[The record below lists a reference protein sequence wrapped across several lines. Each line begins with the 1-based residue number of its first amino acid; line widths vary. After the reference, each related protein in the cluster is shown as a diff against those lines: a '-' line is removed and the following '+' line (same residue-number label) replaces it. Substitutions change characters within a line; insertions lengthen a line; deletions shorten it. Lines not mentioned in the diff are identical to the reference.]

1 MDGKKTITRIL
12 GSGIYNLDT
21 NVVREYPDGPGSRRF
36 TETVLGDEV
45 GGTCGNVMCILAGLG
60 LETYPQ
66 ACLDDSPEGLRIT
79 EDLRRFGCDTRF
91 VTNTPDGGTTLLR
104 VTRKRFPDGSLKVS
118 VRAGSPGSS
127 RFPKRRFLRVRD
139 QAPAFVQALQDA
151 GFIPDFYFF
160 DDPSAGHRH
169 IAEALR
175 ACGTTVYFEP
185 SAIAS
190 KADLECVKR
199 SDIVKF
205 SNENVPDA
213 SFADGFRDKLFVQTL
228 GKEGLR
234 YKFLDGDWKTLP
246 PVVNAHVVDTEGAG
260 DATTSALI
268 CGIARSGRRLRD
280 LDEAELVR
288 ILADAQRF
296 ASESVSRLGTKAIP
310 ASTDRPAST
319 EP

>member
-1 MDGKKTITRIL
+1 MDSKKTLARCL

-79 EDLRRFGCDTRF
+79 EDLKRFGCDTRF
-91 VTNTPDGGTTLLR
+91 VTNMPDGGTSLLR
-104 VTRKRFPDGSLKVS
+104 VTRKRFPDGSMKVS
-118 VRAGSPGSS
+118 VRAGSPGGS

-151 GFIPDFYFF
+151 GCIPDFYFF
-160 DDPSAGHRH
+160 DDPAAGHRH
-169 IAEALR
+169 IAKALR
-175 ACGTTVYFEP
+175 ERGTTVYFEP
-185 SAIAS
+185 ARVDTN
-190 KADLECVKR
+190 ADLESVRR

-205 SNENVPDA
+205 SNENIPDA

-260 DATTSALI
+260 DATTSAII
-268 CGIARSGRRLRD
+268 CGIARSGKRFRD

-288 ILADAQRF
+288 ILTEAQRF
-296 ASESVSRLGTKAIP
+296 ASESVSRMGTKAI
-310 ASTDRPAST
+310 TT
-319 EP
+319 